1 MTAPERP
8 LPVLP
13 VVHAGV
19 VLVPGAPEGTV
30 LRLEGPGAA
39 GATVLALPGGP
50 GRFLIEPPPAADLTL
65 LAEAPGHRAR
75 PLALQA
81 GGWWGRVDRVADRV
95 ITGRARNLRHPA
107 QDVAVLAFT
116 PDGRMVPATARAAE
130 GGRFVLIL
138 PEDLPRAGLR
148 LGIAGSDLLLDGGIL
163 TAPPAPPPP
172 PQAAARL
179 TPLARRPRAIRIKIS
194 APNLREAPSWG
205 DFHFAHA
212 LCAAF
217 ERLGLPAAVDCVDA
231 WYAHEGQEEV
241 VIALRGRHRL
251 KTDPAKVNLM
261 WLISHPDR
269 IPAEEFAD
277 YDHVAVAS
285 DLYAARLRAQGLPQ
299 VSVLHQATDATVFAA
314 RPDVPRAPR
323 CLFVG
328 NSRREYR
335 TMVKWCVESDL
346 PFDLYGG
353 GWEGILPEGL
363 LRATSIA
370 NRDLPAH
377 YAGHLILLNDHWD
390 SMRDNGFLSNRLF
403 DGAAMGTPVITD
415 PVAGLAEVFG
425 DSVATAA
432 TAGDFTRLVRE
443 ALADPAPWL
452 ARAAR
457 ARDIV
462 LAAHTFDHR
471 AATLAALIE
480 RLAAVKEGV

>member
-1 MTAPERP
+1 MKAAERP
-8 LPVLP
+8 LLPVP

-19 VLVPGAPEGTV
+19 VLLPGAPEGAA

-39 GATVLALPGGP
+39 GSVVLPLPGGP
-50 GRFLIEPPPAADLTL
+50 GRFLIEPAPAADLTVI
-65 LAEAPGHRAR
+65 AEAPGRAPGR
-75 PLALQA
+75 LALQA
-81 GGWWGRVDRVADRV
+81 GGWWGRVERVAGRV
-95 ITGRARNLRHPA
+95 ITGRARNLRHPG

-116 PDGRMVPATARAAE
+116 PEGRAVPATARAAF

-148 LGIAGSDLLLDGGIL
+148 IGIAGSDLLLDGGIL
-163 TAPPAPPPP
+163 TAPPPLPGPP
-172 PQAAARL
+172 AAAPRL
-179 TPLARRPRAIRIKIS
+179 GALAPRPRAIRIKIS

-231 WYAHEGQEEV
+231 WYGHEDQEEV

-251 KTDPAKVNLM
+251 KTDPAKINLM

-285 DLYAARLRAQGLPQ
+285 DLYAARLRAQGLPD
-299 VSVLHQATDATVFAA
+299 VSVLHQATDTTVFAA
-314 RPDVPRAPR
+314 LPEAPRALR

-353 GWEGILPEGL
+353 GWEGILPEGMV
-363 LRATSIA
+363 RATSIA

-432 TAGDFTRLVRE
+432 TAEEFTRLVRD

-471 AATLAALIE
+471 AATLATLIE